1 MKRSLLPILLL
12 LWSNPMHTAHAF
24 MQNYDIASRQRI
36 LILHSGAA
44 AVPRRRQLLLPLQA
58 AVQDE
63 DDALGFSNE
72 ERINDLNPDQA
83 QRQQQDRDEHREAQ
97 AHRRKRKKQA
107 NTVSATPQRR
117 EWLIQATDRLVSSP
131 PGSLVNGKWHE
142 LTSILTAWSAFSKK
156 DPQAPV
162 QMEAL
167 LKRLW
172 QEHASGNTP
181 AMPTIEL
188 YNAVLDAWACAALF
202 KTQTQ
207 SKQASQRA
215 REILVLL
222 QEKYEETKQTA
233 LQPNAASFDLVM
245 HVVCRTEG
253 ALIARRLL
261 AWQEHLHKSGKN
273 LSAKPT
279 RNDYLLV
286 LDAYANS
293 RDDNAGQLAEGF
305 VRHMWHSAIVQPDT
319 FCYNVAIKAWYTSKR
334 GRESAEHCH
343 RILDEMPASVPK
355 DLITYASVISAW
367 ATSGMR
373 AHAVSRAE
381 ELLRE
386 IEDDDVLE
394 PNTVVLNAVMSAW
407 VKSKNP
413 AAVDRTE
420 EILRQMEASTSCPKP
435 DLISYN
441 THLHAL
447 SMHAKIP
454 GNAQRADDLLR
465 QMEARC
471 EEPVGGAALA
481 FALAPPNLFSYNLVI
496 DAWLRSSEPNAAMRA
511 AEVLRKL
518 VKRDNVDPD
527 TFSFNQVLSALSR
540 STIKGATRMAEELL
554 VYMEDAHESGVHPNA
569 KPDIASYT
577 SVIVAHSRGGQE
589 GAAERAQLML
599 HQIKARYESGAEIMR
614 PNRVCYNALIDC
626 WAKSGEGTLGARK
639 AEGLLQE
646 MQSMHEAGDVSMA
659 PNIHTYNALLNA
671 WARSGTRCCGL
682 KAEYY
687 LDRMWELYKGGN
699 TKVKPNDQSYNTVSL
714 GWSQKVFACL
724 SIAYDTL

>member
-1 MKRSLLPILLL
+1 MY
-12 LWSNPMHTAHAF
+12 TAHAAF
-24 MQNYDIASRQRI
+24 MKNANVVSRQRI
-36 LILHSGAA
+36 SILHSDTTTAAGA
-44 AVPRRRQLLLPLQA
+44 RRRQLLQPLQA
-58 AVQDE
+58 AVQDKD

-72 ERINDLNPDQA
+72 EGTSDLNPGQA
-83 QRQQQDRDEHREAQ
+83 QQQQQDRDEHRDMQ
-97 AHRRKRKKQA
+97 VHRRKRERKKQA
-107 NTVSATPQRR
+107 STVRATPQRR
-117 EWLIQATDRLVSSP
+117 EWLVQATDRLVSSP

-188 YNAVLDAWACAALF
+188 YNTVLDAWACAALF
-202 KTQTQ
+202 KTQQTQ
-207 SKQASQRA
+207 QQPNQQQQNQNTQNQQQNFCQASQRA
-215 REILVLL
+215 REILVCL
-222 QEKYEETKQTA
+222 QETYEETKQTA
-233 LQPNAASFDLVM
+233 LQPNAASFNLVM

-261 AWQEHLHKSGKN
+261 AWQEYLHKSGKN
-273 LSAKPT
+273 EFAKPT

-286 LDAYANS
+286 LDAYAVS

-343 RILDEMPASVPK
+343 RILDEMPATVPK

-454 GNAQRADDLLR
+454 GNAQRADELLR
-465 QMEARC
+465 QMEERC
-471 EEPVGGAALA
+471 EDAGGALG

-540 STIKGATRMAEELL
+540 SSIKGATRMAEELL

-589 GAAERAQLML
+589 GAAERAQVILN
-599 HQIKARYESGAEIMR
+599 QIKARYESGAEIMR

-639 AEGLLQE
+639 AEALLQE
-646 MQSMHEAGDVSMA
+646 MQSMYEAGDAYMA
-659 PNIHTYNALLNA
+659 PNIVTYNALLNA

-687 LDRMWELYKGGN
+687 LDRMWELYKAGN
-699 TKVKPNDQSYNTVSL
+699 TKVKPNDQSYNTVSYV
-714 GWSQKVFACL
+714 G
-724 SIAYDTL
+724 